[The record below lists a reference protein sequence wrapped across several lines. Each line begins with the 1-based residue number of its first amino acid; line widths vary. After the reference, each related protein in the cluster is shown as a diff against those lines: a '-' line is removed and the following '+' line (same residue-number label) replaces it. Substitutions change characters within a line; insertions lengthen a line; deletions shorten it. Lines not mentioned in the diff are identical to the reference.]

1 MTEGLAVCSSLE
13 NLSFLRIFLLRRIN
27 MRGVHSIE
35 DLANMPSEVPISGG
49 ISWVPI

>member
-1 MTEGLAVCSSLE
+1 
-13 NLSFLRIFLLRRIN
+13 

-49 ISWVPI
+49 ISWVPIQTVYMHTDAYGDQENMKPAIIYI